1 MTTVNTETG
10 EIVKDRPEPKEL
22 AAVLV
27 EHLAGR
33 THHELS
39 EDLHQLIEAVAAHG
53 KKGSLVI
60 SINVVPTSA
69 GEYSPMAISF
79 ESVLKAPKA
88 MAESALFFLDHEG
101 NPTQDNPAQP
111 GLFARTVPTQSTE
124 LRNV

>member
-1 MTTVNTETG
+1 MTIVDTKSG
-10 EIVKDRPEPKEL
+10 EILGDSPEPKEL
-22 AAVLV
+22 AALLV
-27 EHLAGR
+27 EHRNGR
-33 THHELS
+33 TQARLS
-39 EDLHQLIEAVAAHG
+39 AELHQLLADVAAHG

>member
-60 SINVVPTSA
+60 TVVVEPTSA
-69 GEYSPMAISF
+69 AEGSPIGIAF
-79 ESVLKAPKA
+79 ESTLKAPKPTA
-88 MAESALFFLDHEG
+88 PRAIFFIDGDG
-101 NPTQDNPAQP
+101 NPVRENPAQAA
-111 GLFARTVPTQSTE
+111 FDFRTAPATPTE
-124 LRNV
+124 LRNA